1 MEQKELTE
9 TIVVSIEKEEAML
22 KQLDDILLSHRIHF
36 ELAKML
42 LTNVFVYW
50 NRVTNNEA
58 DIAFNKIYEKSLR
71 KYMIEKLYEMLC
83 KKQREYFL
91 ELHDFNKTND
101 YHTEIQKRLQNII
114 ELAKLID
121 KKEFHDEIIYF
132 MDILC

>member
-1 MEQKELTE
+1 MEQKEE
-9 TIVVSIEKEEAML
+9 AEKIEVSFEKREAMS
-22 KQLDDILLSHRIHF
+22 KKLDDILLSHRIHF

-42 LTNVFVYW
+42 LENVFVYW
-50 NRVTNNEA
+50 NRET
-58 DIAFNKIYEKSLR
+58 DIAFKKRHEKTLR
-71 KYMIEKLYEMLC
+71 KYIIENLYEILC

-132 MDILC
+132 MDILS

>member
-1 MEQKELTE
+1 MEQKEQAE
-9 TIVVSIEKEEAML
+9 KIEVSFEKREAMS
-22 KQLDDILLSHRIHF
+22 KKLDDILLSHRIHF

-42 LTNVFVYW
+42 LENVFVYW
-50 NRVTNNEA
+50 NREA
-58 DIAFNKIYEKSLR
+58 DITFKKKHEKTLR
-71 KYMIEKLYEMLC
+71 KYIIENLYEILC

-101 YHTEIQKRLQNII
+101 YHTEIQTRLQNII

-132 MDILC
+132 MDILS